1 MKIYGNITEEKE
13 DKKKNKK
20 KRKRDNTSAYIYK
33 WAKIGDEK
41 NEN

>member
-1 MKIYGNITEEKE
+1 MKIYNGNITEEKE

-33 WAKIGDEK
+33 WAEP
-41 NEN
+41 E